1 MTPLLQGAWDSAWQ
15 ALGAAPPAGTYGQLL
30 AAYREP
36 QRHYHTL
43 QHLEE
48 CFRLALE
55 LRPQMDR
62 PAELLLA
69 LWFHDAVYDVQ
80 GRDNEAR
87 SADWA
92 DRAMLAAGV
101 DGDSRAR
108 VRELVMATR
117 HDALPCS
124 HDAAILTDI
133 DLAILAAPAARF
145 AEYERQIRAEYAW
158 VPDEVFSVK
167 RREILLGFLR
177 REHIYLAPA
186 LQARFEE
193 AARRNLTTATRPH

>member
-1 MTPLLQGAWDSAWQ
+1 MSTVLQEAWHIAWQ
-15 ALGAAPPAGTYGQLL
+15 ALGAAPPAGVHEALL

-48 CFRLALE
+48 CFALALP
-55 LRPQMDR
+55 LRPRMDR

-92 DRAMLAAGV
+92 DRVMREAGLGQ
-101 DGDSRAR
+101 DGRTR
-108 VRELVMATR
+108 VRELIMATC
-117 HDALPCS
+117 HDALPAS
-124 HDAAILTDI
+124 NDAAILTDI
-133 DLAILAAPAARF
+133 DLAILAAPPERF
-145 AEYERQIRAEYAW
+145 AEYEQQIRAEYAW
-158 VPDEVFSVK
+158 VPGDVFAVK
-167 RREILLGFLR
+167 RREVLLGFLR
-177 REHIYLAPA
+177 REHIYGLPA
-186 LQARFEE
+186 LRERFEA
-193 AARRNLTTATRPH
+193 AARRNLVAATEAH